1 MLFNLNILNPFN
13 FPFCSELDKNSTSII
28 LNNPKNVLFVS
39 LDVKILESISTLIKK
54 YSFQRNIS
62 MNFYFLGIL
71 KDDAQQFTLINEILS
86 ESKCK
91 IFILQKE
98 LSDLNFIL
106 QATDIANIT
115 SNIQI
120 IHNSLSYCS
129 DIISN
134 FSARSMEQV
143 LNIGISA
150 TQQHL
155 SAGASIPNQYFDSYR
170 LGSLLN
176 QIETLSMPIAFS
188 NILVADV
195 SALKQSD
202 ITGRKTTYSS
212 GLTTQ
217 EFNQIARSA
226 GFNGTQI
233 TILTGLNDV
242 IEDEISTDTLAQF
255 IYYFVDGV
263 ISYSQLW
270 VTPHLT
276 EFTINEC
283 LPYEHISFY
292 KDDNNNRWYAQ
303 YPTTLPNHLK
313 NYQNVPCM
321 YEDYAFSS
329 KGELSPRLMSIFNAI
344 DALVN

>member
-1 MLFNLNILNPFN
+1 MINELNINHSTN
-13 FPFCSELDKNSTSII
+13 FPFCSDFAKNSASTI

-62 MNFYFLGIL
+62 ISFYFLGIL

-129 DIISN
+129 DVISK
-134 FSARSMEQV
+134 FSPRGMEQV

-155 SAGASIPNQYFDSYR
+155 SAGASIPNQHFDSYR

-176 QIETLSMPIAFS
+176 QIETLNMPIAFS

-202 ITGRKTTYSS
+202 IPGRKTTYTS
-212 GLTTQ
+212 GLTAQ

-226 GFNGTQI
+226 GFNGTQL

-242 IEDEISTDTLAQF
+242 DQDDVSTDTLAQF
-255 IYYFVDGV
+255 IYYYVDGV
-263 ISYSQLW
+263 ISFSQIW
-270 VTPHLT
+270 ATPHLT
-276 EFTINEC
+276 EFTIDEC
-283 LPYEHISFY
+283 LPYEHISFF

-303 YPTTLPNHLK
+303 YPTTLPDHLK

-321 YEDYAFSS
+321 YEDYTFSS
-329 KGELSPRLMSIFNAI
+329 KGELSPRLMSIFSAI
-344 DALVN
+344 DELVN